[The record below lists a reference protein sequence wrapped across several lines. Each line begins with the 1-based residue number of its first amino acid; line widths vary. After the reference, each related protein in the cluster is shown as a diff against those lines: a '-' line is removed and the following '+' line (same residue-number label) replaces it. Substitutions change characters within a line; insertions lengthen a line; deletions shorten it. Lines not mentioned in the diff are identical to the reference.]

1 MGVSYR
7 TESKRTESRAGR
19 GGTGKN
25 FLVALH
31 LFHLSFLSRFLF
43 LAFAGTGPRHICFCL
58 TGRWARLFF
67 CMISMSFTKKGEE
80 NEVMSSFFG
89 FYCWDFLS

>member
-19 GGTGKN
+19 VGKN
-25 FLVALH
+25 FSCGAP
-31 LFHLSFLSRFLF
+31 SFSPFVSI
-43 LAFAGTGPRHICFCL
+43 AFFVSGLRWHGPRHICFCL

-80 NEVMSSFFG
+80 NEVMSAFFG